1 MRYQIEEI
9 AAFDYPDDNESGI
22 VGTVNFIYEDHNRNI
37 KVFVCIPHDKNSSLA
52 VIEQRIFEQAKKQLK
67 ELASEI

>member
-1 MRYQIEEI
+1 MDYDIENI
-9 AAFDYPDDNESGI
+9 TAYDNMNGAGI
-22 VGTVNFIYEDHNRNI
+22 LGKVTFLYENHSQSIVVHVD
-37 KVFVCIPHDKNSSLA
+37 IPLDKEASLA